1 LIFQNVAISLLK
13 ITNTHMTATQNITIE
28 TKTINVG
35 YWLKIQVVS
44 VNYGFS
50 QILKDGK
57 WVNVTS
63 KPERFEE
70 EILTFG
76 KCFENHEDA
85 EKFMK
90 TKQFKSLLKN
100 IEKNWR

>member
-1 LIFQNVAISLLK
+1 MN
-13 ITNTHMTATQNITIE
+13 TATQNITIE

-35 YWLKIQVVS
+35 FWVKIQALS
-44 VNYGFS
+44 VTYGFS

-57 WVNVTS
+57 WVNSTTT
-63 KPERFEE
+63 PERFEE

-76 KCFENHEDA
+76 KSFENHTEA

-90 TKQFKSLLKN
+90 TKQFKSILKSV
-100 IEKNWR
+100 EKNWI